1 VASSPLPVPDL
12 WTPIMRRRF
21 EQKLASSAGI
31 LGHVWRVLGLA
42 LLIPFGIADAQE
54 RLVYASPLPQNEY
67 GAYFGRVF
75 AEEVALATS
84 GDVEILVRQNG
95 VLGLKGSET
104 LAAVRDGLVHI
115 ADMQMNQQI
124 GEETIFG
131 IESLPCLARNFE
143 DLRILR
149 NVTRPHFENAAQ
161 RHNQK
166 IFFMYPMPR
175 QSLFAKKDVS
185 VGVGELQGLQ
195 IRTIDKNGTE
205 FFSRLGA
212 APIQMPWAEVTPALS
227 TGLLDGVSTSPTT
240 AVSGTFWDF
249 LSHATELHWQMNS
262 FMTTINMDAWERI
275 PAQHRVSIENI
286 AQDIES
292 RLWEAAINADN
303 TAAKTLRERGVTFSQ
318 PSAKLE
324 EQMQLACAAITA
336 EYLEGSDDMEASV
349 VSKYLSILKTGH

>member
-1 VASSPLPVPDL
+1 
-12 WTPIMRRRF
+12 MCYQF
-21 EQKLASSAGI
+21 EQKPVSTSALLRPFWLA
-31 LGHVWRVLGLA
+31 LGLI
-42 LLIPFGIADAQE
+42 LLIPFSFAHAQE
-54 RLVYASPLPQNEY
+54 RLIYASPLPQNEY
-67 GAYFGRVF
+67 GAYFGRQF
-75 AEEVALATS
+75 AKEVALAT
-84 GDVEILVRQNG
+84 GGEVEILVRQNG

-115 ADMQMNQQI
+115 SDMQMNQQV

-131 IESLPCLARNFE
+131 IESLPCLARDFE

-149 NVTRPHFENAAQ
+149 DITRPQFESAAQ
-161 RHNQK
+161 RHDQK
-166 IFFMYPMPR
+166 ILFMYPMPR

-185 VGVGELQGLQ
+185 TGVSELQGLQ
-195 IRTIDKNGTE
+195 VRTIDKNGTE

-262 FMTTINMDAWERI
+262 FMTTINMNAWKRI
-275 PAQHRVSIENI
+275 PERHRVSIENI

-292 RLWEAAINADN
+292 RLWDAAVSADN
-303 TAAKTLRERGVTFSQ
+303 AAAKTLREHGVTFSQ
-318 PSAKLE
+318 PSPELE
-324 EQMQLACAAITA
+324 EQMQRACAAITA
-336 EYLEGSDDMEASV
+336 DYLEGSDEVEAGV
-349 VSKYLSILKTGH
+349 VSRYLSIVKTGH